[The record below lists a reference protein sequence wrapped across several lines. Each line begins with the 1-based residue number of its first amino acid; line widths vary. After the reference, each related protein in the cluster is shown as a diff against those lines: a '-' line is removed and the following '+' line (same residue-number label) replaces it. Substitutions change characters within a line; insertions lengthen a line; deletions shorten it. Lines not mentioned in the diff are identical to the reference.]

1 MARVRPW
8 LLAATTLVAA
18 VLGALLFRWLHLPL
32 AAILGSLCGSTIIAN
47 LFGVMDGGRK
57 LRRCGQLFVGASVG
71 AVLTPGVLAELTQ
84 LFPLMLGVA
93 VTSILFGLVLA
104 IPVAKIAGVDRL
116 TAVLSSLP
124 AGMAEMATLAH
135 DLKADE
141 QAVAIIHT
149 LRVVLVLLFIPLWLG
164 VVAKASAPP
173 QPLYGMNG
181 FGEILVLVMAAAI
194 VAAVA
199 TRLGVLNAWVIA
211 PMLSSLA
218 VVAAGHPLPP
228 VPPVVFLAAQI
239 AIGASL
245 GLRFRIDRLRRFPRV
260 ALAGCFSGL
269 LLIGA
274 AFLVLAPI
282 VEMSGQL
289 DHLSAILAVAP
300 GGLGEMIASAGA
312 LGLLA
317 ATVAGFQLSRSV
329 LTNLLV
335 PPVIRWFIGRR
346 GNRK

>member
-1 MARVRPW
+1 MARARPW
-8 LLAATTLVAA
+8 LLAAATLAVAIA
-18 VLGALLFRWLHLPL
+18 GALLFRWLHLPL
-32 AAILGSLCGSTIIAN
+32 AAILGSLCGSTIVAN
-47 LFGVMDGGRK
+47 FFGVMDGGRK

-71 AVLTPGVLAELTQ
+71 AVLTADVLAELTQ
-84 LFPLMLGVA
+84 LLPLMLGVA
-93 VTSILFGLVLA
+93 VASNLFGIALA

-164 VVAKASAPP
+164 VVTKAGVPP
-173 QPLYGMNG
+173 QQLYGMDR
-181 FGEILVLVMAAAI
+181 FGEILALVVVAAAMAAA
-194 VAAVA
+194 A
-199 TRLGVLNAWVIA
+199 TRLGVLNAWIIA
-211 PMLSSLA
+211 PMLSSLV

-228 VPPVVFLAAQI
+228 VPPIVFLAAQI

-269 LLIGA
+269 LLIAA
-274 AFLVLAPI
+274 AFLVLAPVI
-282 VEMSGQL
+282 EMIAQL

-300 GGLGEMIASAGA
+300 GGLGEMIAAAGA
-312 LGLLA
+312 LHLLA

-335 PPVIRWFIGRR
+335 PPVVRWLIGRQE
-346 GNRK
+346 K